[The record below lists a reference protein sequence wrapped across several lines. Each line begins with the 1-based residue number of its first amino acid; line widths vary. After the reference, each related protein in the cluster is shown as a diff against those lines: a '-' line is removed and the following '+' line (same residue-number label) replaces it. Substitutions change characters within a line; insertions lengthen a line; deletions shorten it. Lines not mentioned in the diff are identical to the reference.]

1 MTINM
6 LQTITNK
13 YPKMMERE
21 NQKIQYC
28 FSLKKDLLI
37 LQHNSI

>member
-13 YPKMMERE
+13 YPKMMECE
-21 NQKIQYC
+21 ASHNKFAIHNQKSR
-28 FSLKKDLLI
+28 FLK
-37 LQHNSI
+37 